1 MRETR
6 RATEWHR
13 LLSGRVTRAEG
24 SDNEIVIWDN
34 DFDNDDFSFS
44 SRPHRLYPVASLL
57 TNPTWLADRSI
68 TAAGVGRMGHLSL
81 PRPEHPDL
89 PTTNILTVVSSP
101 RDAVTDYPGHSVR
114 GNAETRTESTWS
126 T

>member
-13 LLSGRVTRAEG
+13 LLSGRVARAEG

-57 TNPTWLADRSI
+57 TNP
-68 TAAGVGRMGHLSL
+68 AGMLRVFMLGCGRVEVYM
-81 PRPEHPDL
+81 
-89 PTTNILTVVSSP
+89 
-101 RDAVTDYPGHSVR
+101 
-114 GNAETRTESTWS
+114 STLEAKRR
-126 T
+126 

>member
-13 LLSGRVTRAEG
+13 LLSGRVARAEG

-57 TNPTWLADRSI
+57 TNPNGPHRLYSVASLLTNP
-68 TAAGVGRMGHLSL
+68 TGV
-81 PRPEHPDL
+81 
-89 PTTNILTVVSSP
+89 LTVTMCVC
-101 RDAVTDYPGHSVR
+101 GR
-114 GNAETRTESTWS
+114 G
-126 T
+126 

>member
-13 LLSGRVTRAEG
+13 LLSGRVARAEG

-57 TNPTWLADRSI
+57 TNPAE
-68 TAAGVGRMGHLSL
+68 M
-81 PRPEHPDL
+81 
-89 PTTNILTVVSSP
+89 LTVALCVAWQGVSFP
-101 RDAVTDYPGHSVR
+101 A
-114 GNAETRTESTWS
+114 NRTPHV
-126 T
+126 

>member
-13 LLSGRVTRAEG
+13 LLSGRVARAEG

-57 TNPTWLADRSI
+57 TNPAGTLRAHSFYLQGGGLFVSGTATLINSNIYSNTATWVRARLCV
-68 TAAGVGRMGHLSL
+68 TFH
-81 PRPEHPDL
+81 RP
-89 PTTNILTVVSSP
+89 N
-101 RDAVTDYPGHSVR
+101 GC
-114 GNAETRTESTWS
+114 
-126 T
+126 

>member
-13 LLSGRVTRAEG
+13 LLSGRVARAEG

-57 TNPTWLADRSI
+57 TNPTETLRV
-68 TAAGVGRMGHLSL
+68 TLRVLMVGRMAGGSTLSEA
-81 PRPEHPDL
+81 RQ
-89 PTTNILTVVSSP
+89 
-101 RDAVTDYPGHSVR
+101 R
-114 GNAETRTESTWS
+114 
-126 T
+126 

>member
-13 LLSGRVTRAEG
+13 LLSGRVARAEG

-34 DFDNDDFSFS
+34 DFDNDDFFSS

-57 TNPTWLADRSI
+57 TNPAEL
-68 TAAGVGRMGHLSL
+68 TAACLVCAQGYGVGAYILN
-81 PRPEHPDL
+81 RP
-89 PTTNILTVVSSP
+89 
-101 RDAVTDYPGHSVR
+101 
-114 GNAETRTESTWS
+114 
-126 T
+126 